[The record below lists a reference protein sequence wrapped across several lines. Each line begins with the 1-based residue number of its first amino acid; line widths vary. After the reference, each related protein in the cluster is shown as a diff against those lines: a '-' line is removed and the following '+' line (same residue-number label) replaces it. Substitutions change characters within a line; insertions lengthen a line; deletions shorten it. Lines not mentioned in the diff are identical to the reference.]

1 MRDFF
6 NIPNDRRG
14 THSAKWDLLESKF
27 DVDAEDGL
35 AMWTA
40 DSDYPTAPCV
50 MAALQEAVDH
60 GVFGYFADFDAYHA
74 AIQWWMKT
82 RHGWEIDTDWI
93 LTSQGL
99 GNAIALC
106 VDVWTDPGDR
116 VVTFNPVY
124 HEFEWK
130 VRRAGRT
137 PVQCEMPLDGDT
149 YRIDFDAAQAQLD
162 GTEKLLIFCS
172 PQNPSGRIWTQD
184 ELRQVAEFAAR
195 NDLIVIADEIHH
207 DFIYPGQTFVP
218 FDVAAPDARERL
230 VVLTASSKTFNI
242 AGQKTGN
249 MIIPDAKLRE
259 RLRSLMTQR
268 LRSLR
273 LFADATPWG
282 FFKSLVTAPPIPP
295 RRANWP
301 NVDAQ
306 IDHLIENRRI
316 FDEAVNAIPGVRSLP
331 LASTYL
337 AWVDFSGTGMSFEA
351 ATSATGSDKESS
363 SRHSRPVA
371 GPEFGP
377 GGVRALHLDHL
388 LMQGNIGGLGGFTR
402 RWSQAAP
409 EAEELSAQAKGGNQT
424 TIERVSNM
432 TWRAATTWAAPVTA
446 SRTPPSRT
454 SARGVQRFAIRSV
467 ARLSTRAPV
476 RAKTSTAAWSSSVIS
491 VTQRLS

>member
-50 MAALQEAVDH
+50 LAALQEAVDH

-259 RLRSLMTQR
+259 VMTQR
-268 LRSLR
+268 LRSLDYSPNA
-273 LFADATPWG
+273 LG
-282 FFKSLVTAPPIPP
+282 IKMVTAAYSPEG
-295 RRANWP
+295 ANW
-301 NVDAQ
+301 VDAQ

-337 AWVDFSGTGMSFEA
+337 AWVDFSGTGMSFEEI
-351 ATSATGSDKESS
+351 SDRVRKEAGIAPS
-363 SRHSRPVA
+363 P

-377 GGVRALHLDHL
+377 GGESFL
-388 LMQGNIGGLGGFTR
+388 
-402 RWSQAAP
+402 
-409 EAEELSAQAKGGNQT
+409 
-424 TIERVSNM
+424 
-432 TWRAATTWAAPVTA
+432 
-446 SRTPPSRT
+446 
-454 SARGVQRFAIRSV
+454 RFNLA
-467 ARLSTRAPV
+467 
-476 RAKTSTAAWSSSVIS
+476 
-491 VTQRLS
+491 TQRYRVEDAAKRLQEAFSDLQ